1 MTSNIPISTQ
11 PTSVTPGFNQ
21 PEVPINQII
30 YKSGNDYPNKWSKGL
45 FDCWLS
51 EDCEFY
57 FSFIIINLLHCL
69 T

>member
-11 PTSVTPGFNQ
+11 PSSVLPGINQ
-21 PEVPINQII
+21 QEVPKNQVI

-51 EDCEFY
+51 DDCE
-57 FSFIIINLLHCL
+57 S
-69 T
+69 